1 MFNFLNFSH
10 RAVPDSVTS
19 SSPVDY
25 RIILWLGLCAALIF
39 IMCLIGAATRLTESG
54 LSITEWKPITG
65 AIPPLTA
72 ADWGH
77 AFDLYRATP
86 EYQHKNLGMSLAEFK
101 TIYYWEWAHRFWG
114 RMIGIVFLVPFIVFW
129 ARGLLSRGLTIAL
142 LGIFALG
149 GLQGGIGWFMV
160 QSGLIDRP
168 SVSHYRLALHL
179 SCALLLYGLI
189 IWTALTLA
197 DRSLQR
203 SSISSFSWAFRIHAL
218 IGLGMVITTIIW
230 GAFVAGLDAGLIY
243 NEFPTMGT
251 GRLVPAEIGHMTP
264 YWINFFENHASVQ
277 FAHRWLGVSTV
288 IMLLSLAAH
297 GMLVSPHGRVIVFPA
312 LAILSLT
319 QGALGIATLLT
330 GVNIY
335 IAVAHQGGAVILLG
349 LTIAVCHRA
358 FYNK

>member
-1 MFNFLNFSH
+1 
-10 RAVPDSVTS
+10 
-19 SSPVDY
+19 
-25 RIILWLGLCAALIF
+25 
-39 IMCLIGAATRLTESG
+39 
-54 LSITEWKPITG
+54 
-65 AIPPLTA
+65 
-72 ADWGH
+72 
-77 AFDLYRATP
+77 
-86 EYQHKNLGMSLAEFK
+86 MSLPEFK

-114 RMIGIVFLVPFIVFW
+114 RMIGIVFLVPFSVFW

-197 DRSLQR
+197 NRSLQR

-297 GMLVSPHGRVIVFPA
+297 GMLVSPPRASHCFSGPCDSIINPRGVGHRHAINRRQYLHRCCTPRWRGHFIRVNNRR
-312 LAILSLT
+312 LSPRVL
-319 QGALGIATLLT
+319 
-330 GVNIY
+330 
-335 IAVAHQGGAVILLG
+335 
-349 LTIAVCHRA
+349 
-358 FYNK
+358 